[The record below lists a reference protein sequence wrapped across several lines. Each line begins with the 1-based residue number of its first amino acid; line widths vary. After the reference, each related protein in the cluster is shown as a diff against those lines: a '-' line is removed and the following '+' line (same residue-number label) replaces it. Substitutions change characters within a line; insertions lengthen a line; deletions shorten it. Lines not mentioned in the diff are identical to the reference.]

1 MQTFE
6 KLYMREDARDLY
18 TYLYELFKS
27 KKNEDEFFKTEIL
40 RGTLLIW
47 WTIAQGYEINI
58 GDVKG
63 HLAEAKGFCGVVKN
77 LAYIGEKIGYFDD
90 TELEEILG
98 KCWKIAA
105 GIYKFTTA
113 KKKKD

>member
-18 TYLYELFKS
+18 GYIYELFKS
-27 KKNEDEFFKTEIL
+27 KKNNDEFFKTEIL
-40 RGTLLIW
+40 RWALLIGG
-47 WTIAQGYEINI
+47 TIAQWYEINI

-63 HLAEAKGFCGVVKN
+63 HLTEAKGFCGVVKN
-77 LAYIGEKIGYFDD
+77 LAYIGEKIGYFDN

-98 KCWKIAA
+98 KCSKIAA
-105 GIYKFTTA
+105 GIYKFTTS
-113 KKKKD
+113 KKSN